1 MRPVDLRSDTVTLPT
16 EAMRRA
22 MAAAEV
28 GDDVYGEDPTVNR
41 LEEMAAA
48 QVGME
53 AAVFVPSGTMGNC
66 MAVMAHCERG
76 DEIFLDPRCHIMSS
90 EAGGPAVIASVWPNA
105 LPVEKGQ
112 FTAAVLAAA
121 IRGPNVHNPR
131 PRLVCIENTSNN
143 GGGSVWPLARVAEVS
158 RLAHERGLVV
168 HMDGARLFNAA
179 VALGV
184 PAAEVTKPVDSVMFC
199 ISKGLGAPVGSLL
212 CGSRAF
218 IDRARR
224 ARKMLGG
231 GMRQAGIIAAAG
243 IVALETMVDRLAED
257 HANAQRLGAGL
268 ADLRGVRVQPVET
281 NFVMMDYADTGVA
294 PKDLVGRMRERGVL
308 CSAGGTRLRLV
319 THKDV
324 DREGVERALSA
335 FAAALA

>member
-1 MRPVDLRSDTVTLPT
+1 
-16 EAMRRA
+16 
-22 MAAAEV
+22 
-28 GDDVYGEDPTVNR
+28 
-41 LEEMAAA
+41 
-48 QVGME
+48 
-53 AAVFVPSGTMGNC
+53 MGNC

-90 EAGGPAVIASVWPNA
+90 EAGGPGVIAGVWPNL
-105 LPVEKGQ
+105 LPVERGQ
-112 FTAAVLAAA
+112 FSAAALEAA

-143 GGGSVWPLARVAEVS
+143 GGGSVWPVQRIAEVS
-158 RLAHERGLVV
+158 QVAHERGLVV

-184 PAAEVTKPVDSVMFC
+184 SAAEICAPVDSVMFC
-199 ISKGLGAPVGSLL
+199 ISKGLAAPVGSVL
-212 CGSRAF
+212 CGSAEF
-218 IDRARR
+218 IDKARR

-257 HANAQRLGAGL
+257 HENAQRLGAGL
-268 ADLRGVRVQPVET
+268 ADIRGISVQPVET
-281 NFVMMDYADTGVA
+281 NFVMVDFSATGMAPRELVA
-294 PKDLVGRMRERGVL
+294 RVRAQEVL
-308 CSAGGTRLRLV
+308 CSAGGTRMRLV

-324 DREGVERALSA
+324 DKEGVEKALRAFS
-335 FAAALA
+335 AALR